1 MAVSLTRLSWWL
13 WGGKKEKEPVSING
27 SSSSSSSSSTEWGF
41 PMKEREAVM
50 KFPLVK
56 GTKVAPSSSS
66 HRNKVKRKWQSRE
79 ERRIREHH
87 HDDDVDDDDVV
98 LVPSDGG
105 VGCLSGSESDDSDW
119 SIGWLEPHGS
129 NFQSYED
136 ESDNSFAV
144 LVPCY
149 RPGCKEVEG
158 SNNELF
164 CAIKDLPNEFSS
176 AGMNY
181 MEGWL
186 ASIQNFRA

>member
-27 SSSSSSSSSTEWGF
+27 SSSSSTEWGF

-56 GTKVAPSSSS
+56 GTKVAPSS

-79 ERRIREHH
+79 DRRIRDH
-87 HDDDVDDDDVV
+87 HDDDHANDIDDDVV

-105 VGCLSGSESDDSDW
+105 GGCLSGSESDDSDW

-129 NFQSYED
+129 SFQSFDD

-158 SNNELF
+158 SNNELLSV
-164 CAIKDLPNEFSS
+164 INDLPNEFSS

-181 MEGWL
+181 MDRWL